1 MPAHKINVDGYKLD
15 EVWRVLTVYMKD
27 YCLLILIVSNAGGG
41 NPKTALKPLLTNR
54 SLSLAT
60 ISLALL
66 VTLGSCESLRMR
78 GANLFTAS
86 MCH

>member
-1 MPAHKINVDGYKLD
+1 
-15 EVWRVLTVYMKD
+15 MKD
-27 YCLLILIVSNAGGG
+27 HYLLVLIVSNAGGG

-86 MCH
+86 IVSVAAFLSFDKIASNQQTSIWS